1 MIAKLEQFVNLL
13 VKDETFRRDAVRDP
27 EGVAARFGL
36 TGPERQGALAL
47 CAQVAG
53 PAEIMWP
60 AGFWI

>member
-27 EGVAARFGL
+27 EGVVARFGL
-36 TGPERQGALAL
+36 TGPERKGALAL

-53 PAEIMWP
+53 PVEVVHP
-60 AGFWI
+60 AGMWL